1 MVGKDADTD
10 LAVLSVNPKE
20 VDLHP
25 LALGDSSAV
34 RVGDPTVAI
43 GNPFGLERTL
53 TTGVVSALQRRITAP
68 SGFAIEDVIQTDA
81 AINPGNSGGPLLD
94 AAGRVIGVNSQIAT
108 GGEGDSGSVGIGF
121 AVPAATV
128 RRVMPELERA
138 GRVRRPFLGVRG
150 REARDGVLI
159 EAVQADTPAAAAGIR
174 GGDREAIDER
184 DGSIVVLG
192 GDVLTKLGAREVQTM
207 DDVHAALGGLRP
219 GQKVAV
225 ELAPR
230 GQAGQ
235 GDGAAR
241 RAPRAAR
248 PPKYRPPRSYDVRV
262 TRAKICGITSRE
274 DAELAVELGAWAIGM
289 IRWPRSPRVCDA
301 DAAAAIVGEQRRRV
315 ACVGVY
321 VNATLEELA
330 AGGRGDRLHRTCS
343 CTATRGRSSAPRPP
357 AARAARSSRR
367 RRSPPRATSARW
379 SATAPTSIC
388 STPPRATCAAA
399 AGASGTGTCSPP
411 AAPRSR

>member
-1 MVGKDADTD
+1 MAARTVVIPLAAAVIGGGVTAGVLIGAGAVGDHRTTTIVQQAPLTTAAPATQPRLALTARDIYRQAAPGVVYIRARSVQQTQSPFDVFPRQQENISTGSGFVVDEKGHILTNAHVVASSLDVRVSFSDHRTVAARVIGKDADTD

-25 LALGDSSAV
+25 LALGDSRAV

-108 GGEGDSGSVGIGF
+108 ASEGSSGSVGIGF
-121 AVPAATV
+121 AVPVATV
-128 RRVMPELERA
+128 KRVLPELERA

-159 EAVQADTPAAAAGIR
+159 EAVQAGTPAARAGIR

-192 GDVLTKLGAREVQTM
+192 GDVLTKIGGREVETM
-207 DDVHAALGGLRP
+207 DDVHAALGALRP
-219 GQKVAV
+219 GQKVEV
-225 ELAPR
+225 ELRREGKPVKVTVQLGER
-230 GQAGQ
+230 PG
-235 GDGAAR
+235 GAA
-241 RAPRAAR
+241 
-248 PPKYRPPRSYDVRV
+248 
-262 TRAKICGITSRE
+262 
-274 DAELAVELGAWAIGM
+274 AE
-289 IRWPRSPRVCDA
+289 
-301 DAAAAIVGEQRRRV
+301 
-315 ACVGVY
+315 
-321 VNATLEELA
+321 
-330 AGGRGDRLHRTCS
+330 
-343 CTATRGRSSAPRPP
+343 
-357 AARAARSSRR
+357 
-367 RRSPPRATSARW
+367 
-379 SATAPTSIC
+379 
-388 STPPRATCAAA
+388 
-399 AGASGTGTCSPP
+399 
-411 AAPRSR
+411 